1 MNNHDISWNVFD
13 VTDPFSYPS
22 HKSLCL
28 VVGSKG
34 GLSIHTFFDGRY
46 NDCGEFDPD
55 NRVYYDTGFGTSDG
69 YDIRSTYKYYAVI
82 KEENDEDWIGNY

>member
-1 MNNHDISWNVFD
+1 MNEHDIRWNVFD
-13 VTDPFSYPS
+13 VTDPSFFS

-28 VVGSKG
+28 VVVGSKG
-34 GLSIHTFFDGRY
+34 GLSIRTFFDGRY
-46 NDCGEFDPD
+46 NDYGEFDPD